1 MTMDK
6 QLLATAAAFVKQ
18 QWPAAR
24 PRAGLMLGSG
34 WDAAADFF
42 QKRATLPYS
51 AIPGL
56 GASTVAGH
64 SGQLH
69 WCEAFGVETF
79 LFQGRRHF
87 YEGAGWT
94 PVGVPVFL
102 LKQFGAQLLF
112 LTNAAGGIRSD
123 LRAGDLMV
131 VNDHLNLMGSNPLI
145 GPHDPVWGPRFPD
158 LSQVYVPSL
167 GKRLERIF
175 QSLEIPFRSGVYA
188 ALTGPTY
195 ETPAEVRMLRALGA
209 DAVGM
214 STVPEAQ
221 LAHAAGLKVA
231 ALSCIANAAAGLQA
245 EPLTHEDVIKTSQA
259 TLPRLRGVLELL
271 WKELPHELDPKN
283 TVA

>member
-1 MTMDK
+1 MSMDFR
-6 QLLATAAAFVKQ
+6 QLAPAADFVRQ

-42 QKRATLPYS
+42 HIRASLPYS

-87 YEGAGWT
+87 YEGAGWA
-94 PVGVPVFL
+94 PVALPVYL
-102 LKQFGAQLLF
+102 LQQCGAQLLV
-112 LTNAAGGIRSD
+112 LTNAAGGIRAD
-123 LRAGDLMV
+123 LRAGDLLV
-131 VNDHLNLMGSNPLI
+131 LSDHLNLMGGNPLI
-145 GPHDPVWGPRFPD
+145 GPHEPCWGPRFPD
-158 LSQVYVPSL
+158 LSHVYDRSL

-175 QSLEIPFRSGVYA
+175 QTLAIPFYSGVYA

-214 STVPEAQ
+214 STVPEAL
-221 LAHAAGLKVA
+221 LAHAAGLRVA

-245 EPLTHEDVIKTSQA
+245 QSLTHEDVIETSRA
-259 TLPRLRGVLELL
+259 MMPRLRGVLENL
-271 WKELPHELDPKN
+271 WKELSDELVSTKP
-283 TVA
+283 VA